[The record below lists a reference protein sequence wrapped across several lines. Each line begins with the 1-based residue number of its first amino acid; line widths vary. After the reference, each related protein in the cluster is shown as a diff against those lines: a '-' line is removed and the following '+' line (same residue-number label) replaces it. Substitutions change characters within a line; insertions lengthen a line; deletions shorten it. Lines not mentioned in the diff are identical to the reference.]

1 MHEEL
6 PHGDQI
12 IAALSEIKLTD
23 QEIEDLVTGARQ
35 GAIMYLRMA
44 DWALDADPLQK
55 AFAAEHE
62 VTASASRLSA

>member
-12 IAALSEIKLTD
+12 IAALEEIHLAD
-23 QEIEDLVTGARQ
+23 QELADLVTGARQ

-44 DWALDADPLQK
+44 EWALDVDPLQR

-62 VTASASRLSA
+62 